1 MAINKRPK
9 AKSFGLGASSSMGS
23 ARRHNSDFDAY
34 RGPPPEAFERMRFFL
49 REIGQG
55 PRAGRDLTRE
65 EAREAISLILSQQA
79 TPAQAG
85 AFLLVQRYKGETP
98 DELVGF
104 AEAVRAGAR
113 TIAPKVE
120 GLLDIGSPYDGRK
133 KSIVISPTSAIVVAA
148 AGMPVV
154 MHGEKA
160 IGPKFG
166 VPIGDVLEALGI
178 DIDAEPEEVERSIE
192 EIGVGFM
199 RQFRFVPQ
207 VFALRELRTEIA
219 LRTCLSTVE
228 KIYNLAGASYSLLGL
243 SHLPYA
249 EKMLSAAS
257 EMGFKRVMIVQGI
270 EGNEDAPT
278 SRPCRAFVWQSSSDV
293 NGSHLS
299 RASGEGKGVRALEE
313 VRIDPSEYG
322 LQPATAEEMAGGDA
336 TENARLAEA
345 VLSGETGGHRDL
357 ALLNAGLRIWLAER
371 AASIAEGIDKARAA
385 IDSGAA
391 RMKLQQLRER
401 NT

>member
-1 MAINKRPK
+1 MTLNKRPK
-9 AKSFGLGASSSMGS
+9 AKSFGLDASSPDS
-23 ARRHNSDFDAY
+23 ASWAH
-34 RGPPPEAFERMRFFL
+34 RGIDDYQSASPEAFDRMRFFL

-55 PRAGRDLTRE
+55 PRAGRDLTRD
-65 EAREAISLILSQQA
+65 EAREAMSLILSQQA

-85 AFLLVQRYKGETP
+85 GFLLVQRYKGESAE
-98 DELVGF
+98 ELIGF
-104 AEAVRAGAR
+104 AEAIRASAR
-113 TIAPKVE
+113 TIAPRVE

-133 KSIVISPTSAIVVAA
+133 KSIVVSPASAIVIAA
-148 AGMPVV
+148 AGVPVV
-154 MHGEKA
+154 MHGEKR

-178 DIDAEPEEVERSIE
+178 DIDSEPEDVARSIE
-192 EIGVGFM
+192 VAGLGFM
-199 RQFRFVPQ
+199 RQARLVPP

-278 SRPCRAFVWQSSSDV
+278 SRPCRAFLWNSAQSADLDSP
-293 NGSHLS
+293 LS
-299 RASGEGKGVRALEE
+299 RAGEGPVVGAFEE
-313 VRIDPSEYG
+313 LRIDPAEYG
-322 LQPATAEEMAGGDA
+322 LQPATAEEMAGGDGA
-336 TENARLAEA
+336 DNARIAEA
-345 VLSGETGGHRDL
+345 VLAGGRGGHRDL
-357 ALLNAGLRIWLAER
+357 VLLNAGLRIWLAER
-371 AASIAEGIDKARAA
+371 ATSIGEGIEKARDA

-391 RMKLQQLRER
+391 QRKLEQLRANSR
-401 NT
+401 